1 MRIRRMRSGIS
12 FTVSFRD
19 RQRLQAI
26 VAYPK
31 SPQKRVWRTRFV
43 LLSEEGVGTSA
54 IMAETGKSK
63 TCVWRWQERFTAEG
77 VDGLSHDPS

>member
-1 MRIRRMRSGIS
+1 MQIRRMRSGIS
-12 FTVSFRD
+12 LTVSFRD
-19 RQRLQAI
+19 RQRLQSI

-31 SPQKRVWRTRFV
+31 STQKHVWRSRFV

-63 TCVWRWQERFTAEG
+63 TCVWR
-77 VDGLSHDPS
+77 